1 MSRLS
6 EIKVDALNNILDA
19 FFDTRR
25 HAKYITI
32 IINYDSQQERL
43 KRTHFWWRYG
53 ITIFEVVGQCYV
65 RLSDFY
71 VTFHITI
78 IID

>member
-1 MSRLS
+1 MSWLS
-6 EIKVDALNNILDA
+6 EIKVDALNNILDE

-25 HAKYITI
+25 QTKRITI

-53 ITIFEVVGQCYV
+53 ITIFEVGGQCYV
-65 RLSDFY
+65 WPVF
-71 VTFHITI
+71 TI
-78 IID
+78 NL